1 MIIVLKDADFSANK
15 IGTVEIPVEIDD
27 YTQAA
32 ITASGNASMTVSQQQ
47 ALMRFFT
54 AIGANSNSG
63 VSTKLTRI
71 YLPIICNNVAAKA
84 LVNYKTN
91 VVDADA
97 SANVNYTME
106 SKGLRVATLAENTGN
121 GAAISL
127 GKVQLNMQDISCL
140 YLNTASYAVG
150 GGRVFSFANGVAND
164 SQFGRFNAQI
174 ASGKYNIDVNAN
186 NSYKVATSG
195 TLIDDGSIALRGF
208 SVNSSSGKFLVKDSS
223 TINDVT
229 VASWNDYA
237 NAGAVANNS
246 DLWLLTEQGSG
257 MIVSNRNYVPFGV
270 IIFGSSLTSEEIA
283 TINTA
288 VGYLTAAFLSA

>member
-15 IGTVEIPVEIDD
+15 IGTVEIPVEIDE

-97 SANVNYTME
+97 SANDNYAME

-121 GAAISL
+121 GAAISC
-127 GKVQLNMQDISCL
+127 GKVKLNMQDVSCL
-140 YLNTASYAVG
+140 YLNTASYSG
-150 GGRVFSFANGVAND
+150 SGRVFSFANGVANN
-164 SQFGRFNAQI
+164 SQYGALNAKI
-174 ASGKYNIDVNAN
+174 VSGKYNIDVNAN
-186 NSYKVATSG
+186 NLYKVSTSD

-208 SVNSSSGKFLVKDSS
+208 SINSSSGKFIVKDSS

-229 VASWNDYA
+229 VASWSNYA

-246 DLWLLTEQGSG
+246 DLWLLTELGSG
-257 MIVSNRNYVPFGV
+257 MIVSNRLYVPFGV
-270 IIFGSSLTSEEIA
+270 IILGSSLTSEEIA

>member
-15 IGTVEIPVEIDD
+15 IGTVEIPVEIDE

-106 SKGLRVATLAENTGN
+106 SKGLRVATLAKNTGN

-127 GKVQLNMQDISCL
+127 GKVKLNMQDVSCL
-140 YLNTASYAVG
+140 YLNTASYSG
-150 GGRVFSFANGVAND
+150 SGRVFSFANGVAND
-164 SQFGRFNAQI
+164 SRFGSLNAQI
-174 ASGKYNIDVNAN
+174 SSGKYNIDVNTN
-186 NSYKVATSG
+186 NSYKVSTSG

-208 SVNSSSGKFLVKDSS
+208 SVNSLSGKFLVKDSS

-229 VASWNDYA
+229 VASWSDYA
-237 NAGAVANNS
+237 NAGAIANNS
-246 DLWLLTEQGSG
+246 DLWLLTEHGGG
-257 MIVSNRNYVPFGV
+257 MIVSNRLYVPFGV
-270 IIFGSSLTSEEIA
+270 IILGSSLTSEEIA

-288 VGYLTAAFLSA
+288 VGYLTAAFLVP